1 VVRVYAS
8 FEEQSLSQEDSF
20 NCPLY
25 LPSVNSLPSY
35 ILSNA
40 FQLPFNRNQPVYG
53 SSFSQ
58 QQPHAAGISQDN
70 PSSSFTERIRN
81 HEEDRHEKQPI
92 ITLPITTLE
101 EKEECY
107 LNRISLVSCSLWMI
121 PHS

>member
-25 LPSVNSLPSY
+25 LPSVNSQPSY

-40 FQLPFNRNQPVYG
+40 FQFPFNRNQPAYG

-58 QQPHAAGISQDN
+58 LQQQGVLSQDN
-70 PSSSFTERIRN
+70 PSSCFTERIRN

-107 LNRISLVSCSLWMI
+107 LNRICLVSCPLWMI